1 MRKKKGIFFCIFILI
16 TLTTY
21 NFYSDNRSFS
31 TYFNLKK
38 IEVSGI
44 SNIQEEQIMTKLNV
58 LKGKNI
64 ISINKKKISTI
75 VKDFSYIEKIIVKK
89 IYPDKIKIIITE
101 LDPIG
106 IFLEENKKL
115 ILLQNGSSTTQ
126 YNQKNLINLL
136 SVYGV
141 EGDKNFYIFYNDLI
155 KTSFDITFIKE
166 VRYFKTKRWDI
177 ILKNDKL
184 IRLPIM
190 DYNKSLI
197 KFNGLSKK
205 DEFKNFKIFDFRVNG
220 QLFLK

>member
-1 MRKKKGIFFCIFILI
+1 
-16 TLTTY
+16 
-21 NFYSDNRSFS
+21 
-31 TYFNLKK
+31 
-38 IEVSGI
+38 
-44 SNIQEEQIMTKLNV
+44 MTKLNV

-126 YNQKNLINLL
+126 YNQKNLNNLL

>member
-1 MRKKKGIFFCIFILI
+1 MRKKKGIFFWIFILI

-126 YNQKNLINLL
+126 YNQKNLNNLL
-136 SVYGV
+136 SG
-141 EGDKNFYIFYNDLI
+141 
-155 KTSFDITFIKE
+155 
-166 VRYFKTKRWDI
+166 
-177 ILKNDKL
+177 
-184 IRLPIM
+184 
-190 DYNKSLI
+190 
-197 KFNGLSKK
+197 
-205 DEFKNFKIFDFRVNG
+205 
-220 QLFLK
+220 

>member
-1 MRKKKGIFFCIFILI
+1 MRKKKGIFFWIFILI

-184 IRLPIM
+184 IRLPVM

-197 KFNGLSKK
+197 KFNSLSKK